1 MSVPQK
7 ESLAGNRVLSQVKL
21 VKLGGPLT
29 HHYYDAPL
37 FYDWRAFKKG
47 KCGHGQVYS
56 KKACE
61 DEGRDQGDAAEV

>member
-7 ESLAGNRVLSQVKL
+7 ENLAGNRVLSQVKL

-29 HHYYDAPL
+29 HPYYDAPL

-47 KCGHGQVYS
+47 KSGHGQVHS
-56 KKACE
+56 KKAL
-61 DEGRDQGDAAEV
+61 